1 MIRLLLWFFIFLFLV
16 RTMQLIWR
24 VSQRPKK
31 KDTRTPEF
39 DKIEEAHF
47 EDITDHPDDSTPPP
61 SSKE

>member
-1 MIRLLLWFFIFLFLV
+1 
-16 RTMQLIWR
+16 MQLIWR

-61 SSKE
+61 SSKEWQSMRIFYFILFYIQ